1 MSEALDR
8 FRLDYAPLMLRY
20 LTYEDEEGLRSAYE
34 LGRAAMQASLG
45 LLDVVRVHNQLV
57 LDILEGARDLDE
69 ARQVAR
75 ASTVLLIDLVAS
87 FEMSQRAFM
96 DSHARHREE
105 SPAEGPDGQSS
116 DSARRMP

>member
-20 LTYEDEEGLRSAYE
+20 LTYEDEECLRSAYE

-57 LDILEGARDLDE
+57 LDVLETARDVDE

-96 DSHARHREE
+96 DSQAQSRQ
-105 SPAEGPDGQSS
+105 GPPPVGSDG
-116 DSARRMP
+116 